1 MASLLHKGHGKFYS
15 SVVIK
20 TWKRYNFHDNFV
32 GYHAKQDDFVEE
44 GDVIDS
50 QEHKFIHPMR
60 DAVRE
65 FLQTNLICFEM
76 RIKI

>member
-1 MASLLHKGHGKFYS
+1 MATLMHKGHGKFYS

-32 GYHAKQDDFVEE
+32 GYHIKEDYIEE
-44 GDVIDS
+44 GDVMDNE
-50 QEHKFIHPMR
+50 EHKIIHPIR

-65 FLQTNLICFEM
+65 FLHAKLVCFDFRTN
-76 RIKI
+76 